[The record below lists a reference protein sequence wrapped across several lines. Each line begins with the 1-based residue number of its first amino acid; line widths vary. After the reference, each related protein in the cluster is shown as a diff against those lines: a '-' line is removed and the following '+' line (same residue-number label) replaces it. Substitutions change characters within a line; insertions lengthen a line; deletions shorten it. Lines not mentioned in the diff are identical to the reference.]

1 MNTDVL
7 SREEFEESITEVM
20 QSKKVK
26 ENEIFIAGVTKAKA
40 YNETPKMCMEIIQAR
55 TLPIHEVN
63 LTTTIFQHDDRYEGE
78 ILSNVRVKVE
88 FTVKGFDSLFSSLST
103 QSDLNKKLTGAEL
116 YEKTKKLEDNE
127 ILGVFTR
134 IKTITIEEEIVA
146 PTISIKQYSIKSGL
160 PKIITNILEIE
171 EIDRTPSQVEELISM
186 TLVNKEGEYIVDLY
200 RNQVYQA
207 NEFTYYGNENYND
220 AGVVIKM
227 PISKYYDYVFDMD
240 SIHSKELQSD
250 TCKTISSNEYML
262 WTPELIEKYADK
274 WDWDELS
281 NNKSIPWSLNFIN
294 KYADK
299 LSCSESIW
307 NRLKP
312 YIDDE
317 LIEDV
322 FTEINKS

>member
-1 MNTDVL
+1 MNTEVL
-7 SREEFEESITEVM
+7 SREELEESITEVM

-26 ENEIFIAGVTKAKA
+26 ENEMFIVGVTKAKA
-40 YNETPKMCMEIIQAR
+40 DKGMPKMCMEIIQAR
-55 TLPIHEVN
+55 ILPVHEVN

-78 ILSNVRVKVE
+78 ILSDVRVKVE
-88 FTVKGFDSLFSSLST
+88 FTVKGFDSVFSLLT
-103 QSDLNKKLTGAEL
+103 NHSDVNKRLTGTEL
-116 YEKTKKLEDNE
+116 YNKTKNLEDNE
-127 ILGVFTR
+127 ILEVFTR

-186 TLVNKEGEYIVDLY
+186 TLVNKEGEYMVDLY
-200 RNQVYQA
+200 RNQVYQS
-207 NEFTYYGNENYND
+207 NEFTYYGNENYKEV
-220 AGVVIKM
+220 GIGIKM
-227 PISKYYDYVFDMD
+227 PISKHYDYVFDMD

-250 TCKTISSNEYML
+250 ICKTISSNEYML
-262 WTPELIEKYADK
+262 WTPELIEKYEDK

-281 NNKSIPWSLNFIN
+281 KNKSIPWTLKLIN
-294 KYADK
+294 KYANK

-307 NRLKP
+307 NKLKP